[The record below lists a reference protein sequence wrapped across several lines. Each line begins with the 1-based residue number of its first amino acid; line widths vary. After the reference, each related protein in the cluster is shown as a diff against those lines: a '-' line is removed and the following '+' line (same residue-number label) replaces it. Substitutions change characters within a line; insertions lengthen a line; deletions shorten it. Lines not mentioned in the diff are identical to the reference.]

1 MSLCQQYAGISDHLS
16 HIILLLQKLYL
27 TLGQQVVG
35 LQDAD
40 VSPCGCISY
49 LHPILQVDPAAF
61 EISGHVIFKHAKD
74 YNAASQDNIWRLLS
88 YASYTEAD
96 VLDMARMALAL

>member
-1 MSLCQQYAGISDHLS
+1 MAAW
-16 HIILLLQKLYL
+16 L
-27 TLGQQVVG
+27 TCPPL
-35 LQDAD
+35 
-40 VSPCGCISY
+40 
-49 LHPILQVDPAAF
+49 LQVDPAAF

-74 YNAASQDNIWRLLS
+74 YDTASQDNTWRLLS

>member
-1 MSLCQQYAGISDHLS
+1 MSINRLCM
-16 HIILLLQKLYL
+16 YL
-27 TLGQQVVG
+27 TNYIQCWDSRQSGPKMQMLP
-35 LQDAD
+35 
-40 VSPCGCISY
+40 PCGCISH
-49 LHPILQVDPAAF
+49 LHPFLQVDPAAF

-74 YNAASQDNIWRLLS
+74 YDTASQDNIWRLLS